1 MWEGRELL
9 GTIFVRW
16 RRKLRIFLFLFLLI
30 FVVVAY
36 LFVIVVPAE
45 SFSFEVVLN
54 MLLWMQC
61 LFLTG
66 GFI

>member
-1 MWEGRELL
+1 MSDGVENFHF
-9 GTIFVRW
+9 FV
-16 RRKLRIFLFLFLLI
+16 LFLLI

-54 MLLWMQC
+54 FVALDA
-61 LFLTG
+61 LFVFFTW

>member
-36 LFVIVVPAE
+36 LFVIAVSAE
-45 SFSFEVVLN
+45 SFSCEVVLN
-54 MLLWMQC
+54 LLLWKPC
-61 LFLTG
+61 LFLTWG
-66 GFI
+66 VY